1 MNGRGLDTRHVLS
14 QSIRSA
20 TGGHLAKR
28 PSIDGIL
35 VAQVTDLHIGF
46 DRDNPHELN
55 VRRLNMVIDELNEM
69 RPKPSML
76 LVTGDLVEWQDD
88 LDAYRHMVSLIARW
102 EGPVI
107 WALGNH
113 DSREHFRAVLPDVSA
128 DENGFI
134 QYEVDHGGVRWVVL
148 DTLDEGRH
156 GGMICE
162 KRASWLKKKLKERK
176 DVPTIII
183 LHHPPVDT
191 GIDWMSALDCEAWV
205 QRLEDVVKPAKQV
218 VGLIA
223 GHVHRPIS
231 TTFGGKPL
239 TVCCSTA
246 PWLALNMEDIDPKRP
261 DGRPLILG
269 DPPAYA
275 LHYWNGQRLLTH
287 FDVAGPRHV
296 LASYDSNA
304 QPMIRDF
311 LRERGTG

>member
-1 MNGRGLDTRHVLS
+1 M
-14 QSIRSA
+14 
-20 TGGHLAKR
+20 AKR

-76 LVTGDLVEWQDD
+76 LVTGDLVEWPDD
-88 LDAYRHMVSLIARW
+88 IDAYHHMVSLVARW

-113 DSREHFRAVLPDVSA
+113 DSRDNFRAVLPDVGS

-134 QYEVDHGGVRWVVL
+134 QYEVDHGDVRWIVL

-156 GGMICE
+156 GGMVCE
-162 KRASWLKKKLKERK
+162 KRASWLEKRLQERK
-176 DVPTIII
+176 DVPTVII

-191 GIDWMSALDCEAWV
+191 GIDWMSALSCEAWV
-205 QRLEDVVKPAKQV
+205 QRLEEVVEPAKQV
-218 VGLIA
+218 IGMIA
-223 GHVHRPIS
+223 GHVHRPIATS
-231 TTFGGKPL
+231 FGGKPL
-239 TVCCSTA
+239 TVCSSTA
-246 PWLALNMEDIDPKRP
+246 PWVALNLEDIDPKSP

-269 DPPAYA
+269 DAPAYA
-275 LHYWNGQRLLTH
+275 LHYWNGERLLTH

>member
-1 MNGRGLDTRHVLS
+1 M
-14 QSIRSA
+14 
-20 TGGHLAKR
+20 AKR

-55 VRRLNMVIDELNEM
+55 VRRLNLVIDELNEM

-88 LDAYRHMVSLIARW
+88 IDAYRHMVSLIARW

-113 DSREHFRAVLPDVSA
+113 DSREHFRAVLPDVPT

-134 QYEVDHGGVRWVVL
+134 QYEVDHGGLRWIIL

-162 KRASWLKKKLKERK
+162 KRAGWLKKRLKERK

-191 GIDWMSALDCEAWV
+191 GIDWMSALDCEVWV
-205 QRLEDVVKPAKQV
+205 QRLEEVVKPAKQV
-218 VGLIA
+218 VGMIA
-223 GHVHRPIS
+223 GHVHRPIA
-231 TTFGGKPL
+231 TTFGRKPL

-269 DPPAYA
+269 DAPAYA
-275 LHYWNGQRLLTH
+275 LHYWNGERLLTH